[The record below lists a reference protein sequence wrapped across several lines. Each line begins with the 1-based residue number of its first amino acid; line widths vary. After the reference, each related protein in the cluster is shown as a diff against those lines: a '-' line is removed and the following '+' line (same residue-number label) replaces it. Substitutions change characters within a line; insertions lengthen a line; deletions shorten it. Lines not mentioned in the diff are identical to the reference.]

1 MKEFIHIGQRLV
13 LLVVVWILSFIS
25 MDIVI
30 YSYLS
35 IH

>member
-30 YSYLS
+30 YSYLN